1 MGKNT
6 GCLLTISPMNG
17 VNYVDKDFAEKLKE
31 PPQCRIFDES
41 TSALARVWQVFEK
54 TGTSTWPSET
64 VEWFLVYLTTEVCVT
79 SHTISQGFNAP
90 SLLKAYE
97 AVALDL
103 VSVLNFPNSHKK
115 NGRGGKLPVYR

>member
-1 MGKNT
+1 
-6 GCLLTISPMNG
+6 MNG

-31 PPQCRIFDES
+31 PPQCRILDES

-64 VEWFLVYLTTEVCVT
+64 VEWFLVYLITEVSVT
-79 SHTISQGFNAP
+79 SHTISQGYNAP

-103 VSVLNFPNSHKK
+103 VSILDLSSRSV
-115 NGRGGKLPVYR
+115 RGKACSR

>member
-1 MGKNT
+1 
-6 GCLLTISPMNG
+6 MNG
-17 VNYVDKDFAEKLKE
+17 VNYVDKDLAEKLKE

-41 TSALARVWQVFEK
+41 VSALARVWQVFEK

-64 VEWFLVYLTTEVCVT
+64 VEWFLVYLITEVSIT
-79 SHTISQGFNAP
+79 SHTISQGYNAP

-103 VSVLNFPNSHKK
+103 VSILDSPSEKGKMKK
-115 NGRGGKLPVYR
+115 PLDR

>member
-1 MGKNT
+1 
-6 GCLLTISPMNG
+6 MNG
-17 VNYVDKDFAEKLKE
+17 VNYVDKDLAEKLKE
-31 PPQCRIFDES
+31 PPQCRILDES

-64 VEWFLVYLTTEVCVT
+64 VEWFLVYLITEISVT
-79 SHTISQGFNAP
+79 SHTISQGYNTP

-103 VSVLNFPNSHKK
+103 VRTLICPAKGGYEEVLSIANLSVSAETEEA
-115 NGRGGKLPVYR
+115 